1 MIWTL
6 IGVIAASLT
15 STGFIPQLIKGLKT
29 KHLKDVSAA
38 SLVIMILGTTLWGFY
53 GYHIGDRILIGANIF
68 TSTTITIILFLKFH
82 YEKDTEARDVKV

>member
-15 STGFIPQLIKGLKT
+15 STGFIPQLIKGLQT
-29 KHLKDVSAA
+29 KHLYDVSAL

-68 TSTTITIILFLKFH
+68 TSSTITIILFLKFH
-82 YEKDTEARDVKV
+82 YERNGEVKATS